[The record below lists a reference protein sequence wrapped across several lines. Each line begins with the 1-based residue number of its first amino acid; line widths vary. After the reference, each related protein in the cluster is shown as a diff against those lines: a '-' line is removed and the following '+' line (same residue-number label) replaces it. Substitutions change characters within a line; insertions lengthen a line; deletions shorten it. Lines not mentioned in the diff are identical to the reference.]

1 MAKDKSEKKEKKV
14 KKLQGDEPAAAE
26 DDDVEMADIS
36 EVSVSPC
43 TFLRE
48 GTHVHILSVPEK
60 IEEGERNRH
69 SVRRFVSS
77 CATASA

>member
-14 KKLQGDEPAAAE
+14 KKLQGDEPATAE
-26 DDDVEMADIS
+26 DDVEMADVS
-36 EVSVSPC
+36 EVSVSAC

-60 IEEGERNRH
+60 IEEGERNCH
-69 SVRRFVSS
+69 SAGRFVSS
-77 CATASA
+77 CATAST